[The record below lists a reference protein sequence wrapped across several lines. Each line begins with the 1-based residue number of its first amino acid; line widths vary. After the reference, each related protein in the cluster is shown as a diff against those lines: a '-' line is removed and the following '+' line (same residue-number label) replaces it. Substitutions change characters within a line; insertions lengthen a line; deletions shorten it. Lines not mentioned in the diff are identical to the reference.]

1 MNRRQLCLGT
11 AALALSGSALPQTA
25 ATGDPAMPSAL
36 QNAINAAI
44 KGSYP
49 ADILELV
56 QKYQLD
62 TGIEEGDAAK
72 VGAAKPEFLGINYY
86 VPLYIRTRK
95 DAKTD
100 YAPEM
105 QLSDGDKEVAFN
117 GAVRPDLFKELLL
130 RIRDEWDNPTVII
143 TENGAGFPGGD
154 ELKDGKVNDTR
165 RRKYLANL
173 IATLKEAMQAGAKV
187 VSYHAWSSH
196 DNLEWFSGYGSRF
209 GMVYVDFKTQARTPK
224 LSTAVYQQLFRK
236 RSRANRL
243 PTIPAVGGFYTASS
257 AI

>member
-56 QKYQLD
+56 QKYQPD
-62 TGIEEGDAAK
+62 TGIKEGDAAK

-86 VPLYIRTRK
+86 APLYIRTRK

-117 GAVRPDLFKELLL
+117 GAVRPDLFEELLL

-143 TENGAGFPGGD
+143 TENDTTRGIAAENAWIAQNHPGY
-154 ELKDGKVNDTR
+154 
-165 RRKYLANL
+165 RKIGQAL
-173 IATLKEAMQAGAKV
+173 IKEGGGIYDRIDLQAP
-187 VSYHAWSSH
+187 
-196 DNLEWFSGYGSRF
+196 DGSRHSIYFEISSFF
-209 GMVYVDFKTQARTPK
+209 GKINGK
-224 LSTAVYQQLFRK
+224 LMM
-236 RSRANRL
+236 
-243 PTIPAVGGFYTASS
+243 
-257 AI
+257 